1 MLYASLA
8 ASARLAASGA
18 ARGPAVVDPEVRW
31 SWRELDERADEVAR
45 SLGRAGVGLGDRV
58 GLLAPPS
65 ATAIAALHGIAR
77 AGAVAAPLGLGLSA
91 AELVAAAQAMDPRLV
106 ICGSGFESAAAA
118 AGRPTLALDGLFVT
132 VGEPRSERRQAAV
145 AAPLAR
151 DSAAAGARFA
161 AVAGPPAVA
170 GPRLA
175 PVGPEADPAAPAVVV
190 LTSGTT
196 GRPRAAILS
205 TAALV
210 ASVEAWLAVLPP
222 ATGWLLVL
230 GLGHIAGLGVAWR
243 AALSG
248 VPLVVL
254 PQSDAAGI
262 LAALAGDPAPSHVSL
277 VPAMLVRLLDAAGDG
292 PPPATLRAA
301 LVGGGPI
308 SPELVTRALDAGWPI
323 VPTYGLTEAGS
334 GVTALPTSEAAG
346 HPGSAGRP
354 LPGVNVRIAE
364 PDEAHAGEIVIRSP
378 AQFTGYLD
386 DPMGTAAARAD
397 DGWLR
402 TGDFGRLD
410 PDGRLTVLDRR
421 VDRIVRGG
429 ENISPAEVEAALLA
443 HPAIAAAGVVARR
456 DDTLGHVPVAAIVL
470 RAGVADP
477 GDADL
482 ARHCRSR
489 LAGFKVPAAFI
500 RLESLPMTPGGK
512 LRRAELRALLDPL
525 ADAPFR
531 PRSVARPG
539 GVRIAYLT
547 FGSGPVHLLLLHG
560 TLSTAAQL
568 AGLAHLLAASGAL
581 TVHAVDRRGSGS
593 SRLAEPEPIGIETH
607 VDDLAA
613 VLDAEGCRAAALVGV
628 SFGGVVALEFAARM
642 PDLALAVVAWEPPYG
657 PLADAATR
665 RAFAA
670 VARAT
675 ERAYEA
681 GGPGS
686 AARTFVRGVAGDGA
700 WDRLGD
706 RSRTFLASE
715 GDSAYMD
722 AGLRGL
728 DPSGLRRIHV
738 PTTILTGDASEPFYG
753 PIADALVDHIEGSR
767 RVRLPGM
774 RHTSPIT
781 DPDLMADAVGIALAA
796 GGESQA

>member
-8 ASARLAASGA
+8 ASARLAASSSA
-18 ARGPAVVDPEVRW
+18 LGPAVVDPHVRW
-31 SWRELDERADEVAR
+31 SWRELDERADEIAR
-45 SLGRAGVGLGDRV
+45 SLRRAGVGMGDRV
-58 GLLAPPS
+58 GLLAPSS
-65 ATAIAALHGIAR
+65 AAAIAALHGIAR
-77 AGAVAAPLGLGLSA
+77 AGAVAAPIGLGLSA
-91 AELVAAAQAMDPRLV
+91 AEIAAAAQAMDPRLV
-106 ICGSGFESAAAA
+106 IYGSGFESAAAA
-118 AGRPTLALDGLFVT
+118 AGRPTLALDGLFAT
-132 VGEPRSERRQAAV
+132 EGEPRSERRQAVV
-145 AAPLAR
+145 AAPAAR
-151 DSAAAGARFA
+151 DSAVARDSATAGA
-161 AVAGPPAVA
+161 PAVA
-170 GPRLA
+170 GPRFEA
-175 PVGPEADPAAPAVVV
+175 VGSEADPAPPAVVV

-210 ASVEAWLAVLPP
+210 ASAEAWLAVLPP
-222 ATGWLLVL
+222 ATGWLLAL

-248 VPLVVL
+248 VPLVVS

-262 LAALAGDPAPSHVSL
+262 LAALAGDPAPSHVSV
-277 VPAMLVRLLDAAGDG
+277 VPAMLARLLDAVADG

-308 SPELVTRALDAGWPI
+308 APELVTRALDAGWPI

-334 GVTALPTSEAAG
+334 GVTALPTGEAAG
-346 HPGSAGRP
+346 NPGSAGRA
-354 LPGVNVRIAE
+354 LPGVHVRIAQ
-364 PDEAHAGEIVIRSP
+364 PDEAHVGEIVIRSP

-386 DPMGTAAARAD
+386 DPMGTAAALTD

-421 VDRIVRGG
+421 VDRIIRGG

-443 HPAIAAAGVVARR
+443 HPAIAFAGVVARR

-470 RAGVADP
+470 RADVGDP

-489 LAGFKVPAAFI
+489 LARFKVPATFI
-500 RLESLPMTPGGK
+500 RFESLPMTPGGK
-512 LRRAELRALLDPL
+512 LRRAELRAMLDPL
-525 ADAPFR
+525 ADAPSR

-560 TLSTAAQL
+560 TLSTSAQL
-568 AGLAHLLAASGAL
+568 AGLARLLAASGAL

-593 SRLAEPEPIGIETH
+593 SRLADPVPLGIETH
-607 VDDLAA
+607 VDDLVA
-613 VLDAEGCRAAALVGV
+613 VLHSEGCPAAALVGV

-642 PDLALAVVAWEPPYG
+642 PELALAVVAWEPPYG
-657 PLADAATR
+657 PLGDAATR

-675 ERAYEA
+675 EQAYVA

-686 AARTFVRGVAGDGA
+686 AAQTFVRGVAGDGA

-706 RSRTFLASE
+706 RSRAFLASE
-715 GDSAYMD
+715 GDSAYVD

-728 DPSGLRRIHV
+728 DPSGLRRIRV
-738 PTTILTGDASEPFYG
+738 PATILTGDASEPFYG
-753 PIADALVDHIEGSR
+753 PIATALVEHIEGAR

-774 RHTSPIT
+774 RHASPIT
-781 DPDLMADAVGIALAA
+781 DPDRIADAVRIALAA